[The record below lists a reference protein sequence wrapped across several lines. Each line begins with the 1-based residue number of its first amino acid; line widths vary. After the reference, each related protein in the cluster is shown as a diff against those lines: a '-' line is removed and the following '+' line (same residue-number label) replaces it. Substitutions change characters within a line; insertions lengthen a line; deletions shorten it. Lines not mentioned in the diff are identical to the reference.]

1 MFCYLYF
8 FSFMLYFFL
17 QKIFFHKISNRT
29 HLNNRSF
36 DNKSDTIPTHWS
48 KQCSSFKTSLN
59 SLHINRLRQKP
70 PRRQARICDFCILY
84 GPKYR
89 HFFLITQ
96 ARYNVNSPRRGFLK
110 RAKHSSKGKFLPK
123 TYINLVMAASVVI
136 SYADSTPAAKR
147 RWPVS

>member
-1 MFCYLYF
+1 MAGFRPKRKKTCYF
-8 FSFMLYFFL
+8 TDHKVE
-17 QKIFFHKISNRT
+17 KIDWT
-29 HLNNRSF
+29 DVDL
-36 DNKSDTIPTHWS
+36 
-48 KQCSSFKTSLN
+48 
-59 SLHINRLRQKP
+59 
-70 PRRQARICDFCILY
+70 PRRHARICDFCILY

-110 RAKHSSKGKFLPK
+110 RAKLSSKGKFLPR
-123 TYINLVMAASVVI
+123 TYISLVMAASVVI